1 MRYLIT
7 GGAGFI
13 GSNYATML
21 MTENASQT
29 ESVTIFDK
37 LTYASNLRNL
47 SGFVSDS
54 RFTFIEGD
62 ICNAIDLDLAMSGI
76 DTVVH
81 FAAESHVDRSIH
93 DSSAFM
99 KTNVLGT
106 QLLLE
111 SAKKNMVKTIIL
123 VSTDEVYGSL
133 SEGSA
138 NEKYPLEPNSP
149 YAASKAAA
157 ELVAR
162 SYVKTYGLDIRIT
175 RSCNNYGIFQ
185 YPEKVIPVFIRQIL
199 LGERLSIYGDG
210 GNIRQWIHVLDH
222 CKGIQ
227 LVLEEGSPGE
237 IYNLGTDTNFSNLDL
252 AKQLLTEFGKGD
264 DLINFVEDRLGHDFR
279 YSVNFD
285 KITKLGFKESVPWLV
300 GIQSTIKWYKDN
312 QDWWD

>member
-1 MRYLIT
+1 
-7 GGAGFI
+7 
-13 GSNYATML
+13 